1 MSETQLGKR
10 AGKRNMN
17 LMSKEFWA
25 KTTRAAIDD
34 PMTASLN
41 WMQMTNLTWLTS
53 CSCGCSGVVCDKV
66 VCDKVVC
73 DKVVWERWCVWPHL
87 WMQMTNLTWLTS
99 CSCGCSGVVCD
110 KVVCVTKLCVTE
122 LCGKDGAWQSC
133 GWKMVCDEVVW
144 QMVCDKVVCERWCV
158 RLYHACHVKRL
169 NRPKRLTQCHECHAC
184 HAKRRWMWDCPT
196 PATQSER
203 GCEIVPRLPREP
215 KVDVRLRHNCHAK
228 CRSCAT
234 PATQSA
240 AASRASRASRA
251 TKPSPSAPLSAMSA
265 TPATRNEGGCEI
277 APRLPRKTNHAKCR
291 GVTGD

>member
-73 DKVVWERWCVWPHL
+73 DKVVCDKVVWERWCVWPHL

-110 KVVCVTKLCVTE
+110 KVVC
-122 LCGKDGAWQSC
+122 
-133 GWKMVCDEVVW
+133 
-144 QMVCDKVVCERWCV
+144 DKVVCDRVVWERWCV
-158 RLYHACHVKRL
+158 TKLWVKDGV
-169 NRPKRLTQCHECHAC
+169 
-184 HAKRRWMWDCPT
+184 RRSCVTDGVW
-196 PATQSER
+196 QSCVWKMV
-203 GCEIVPRLPREP
+203 CEIVPRLPRETAKP
-215 KVDVRLRHNCHAK
+215 SQALDTVPWMPRLPRKTKVDVRLSHACHAK
-228 CRSCAT
+228 RTWMWDCAT
-234 PATQSA
+234 PATG
-240 AASRASRASRA
+240 
-251 TKPSPSAPLSAMSA
+251 T
-265 TPATRNEGGCEI
+265 EGGCEI
-277 APRLPRKTNHAKCR
+277 APQLSRKVPQLCHACHAKCR
-291 GVTGD
+291 GVTGVTGVTGD